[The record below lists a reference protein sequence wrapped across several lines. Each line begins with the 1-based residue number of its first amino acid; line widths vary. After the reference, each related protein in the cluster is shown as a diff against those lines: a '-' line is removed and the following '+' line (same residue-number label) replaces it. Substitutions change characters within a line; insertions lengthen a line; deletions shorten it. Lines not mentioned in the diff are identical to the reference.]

1 MGAIP
6 RCGNSL
12 SNSPCPLGRIRGA
25 ARYNQPARAINK
37 KPFKCSDGRN
47 SESPER
53 RRSTARA
60 ELGELLKLLR
70 RLRPRRLETWICAPA
85 TSPFDGHVS
94 GFNVETIHYFQLKSN
109 LKMNIDYSS
118 DLKARLLAHDS
129 FTQDNAS
136 LIEESEKSRSAAFK
150 ENKLLES
157 LDVDPINNP
166 FNVDSFRRPHRTLND
181 SQQIVFTSKS
191 LYRWILTVVL
201 GIGIAFCAYFIQN
214 AITVTPILGSRTKR
228 FRLTGVVR
236 RC

>member
-6 RCGNSL
+6 SRRS
-12 SNSPCPLGRIRGA
+12 GA
-25 ARYNQPARAINK
+25 AQPRGQNKGNCSSCYDGCGRGDAQSRRYSRVGTDSMK
-37 KPFKCSDGRN
+37 
-47 SESPER
+47 
-53 RRSTARA
+53 T
-60 ELGELLKLLR
+60 LKLGFAL
-70 RLRPRRLETWICAPA
+70 PAA
-85 TSPFDGHVS
+85 TSLFDGHVS